1 MVVECYMCGIY
12 NVYWKGIKVEWLVF
26 VGSACEFY
34 FEVGYVYGMKAVYN
48 YDIELVMYC
57 RIGCV

>member
-1 MVVECYMCGIY
+1 MCGIY

-48 YDIELVMYC
+48 YDIELVMYS
-57 RIGCV
+57 RIGCFG